1 MAEHDLD
8 KLNIHSSREIIARH
22 GLTLPELFNF
32 CLEFYKEE
40 KHQFHLTYEQ
50 KNQLAAYWRQST
62 LGPYHPDKLNP
73 GYFDFVG
80 NDRKNAWQALG
91 EISSNGA
98 MAGFCNLL
106 ETSCPSLVPWIRHKK
121 REKLKLEQELM
132 KKKEDELRQLHEEE
146 AESQKLIN
154 IVKRAEALQID
165 SQINSTEN
173 DEDSEEDMPVLE
185 KNIRNVSERTP
196 MQSIPK
202 ESIQTSDFNDDA
214 VSEKETAI
222 SDPKSSNG
230 EAMQQSNPEM
240 DNTLAQHFTCIMY
253 LKSLRES
260 GHVITPEQERYI
272 EQMKN
277 FVLAYYSQPGV
288 SVTPN
293 QSNIL
298 DELQKLSSNS
308 NDPNPSNKFSEIIE
322 NGVTQ
327 SQEKDDINV
336 KEIENGVL
344 NGYASQNNEVCQSL
358 CEADSEVN
366 EQESSLLNEN
376 STEEVTDVDV
386 KEWTSVGVELFIG
399 EVSKEPDSIL
409 TVGRGETV
417 TVRIPTYESGNALY
431 WEFATQDYD
440 IGFGA
445 SFESQDV
452 PENNEEVAC
461 HRDAILPIL
470 RRSSHEKVITGSHS
484 YPRSGTYLLFF
495 DNSYSLLRSKTVY
508 YRVFYT
514 R

>member
-1 MAEHDLD
+1 MVDHGLE

-22 GLTLPELFNF
+22 GLTLPELFSF

-121 REKLKLEQELM
+121 REKVKMEQEVI
-132 KKKEDELRQLHEEE
+132 KKKKDEVKRLQEEE

-165 SQINSTEN
+165 TEVNTCEN
-173 DEDSEEDMPVLE
+173 DEESDEDMPVLE
-185 KNIRNVSERTP
+185 KNVRNINELP
-196 MQSIPK
+196 LPQSSPVNTC
-202 ESIQTSDFNDDA
+202 ETSDTDNNIIAGKEEPLKPSYDA
-214 VSEKETAI
+214 QAC
-222 SDPKSSNG
+222 
-230 EAMQQSNPEM
+230 QQSNPET
-240 DNTLAQHFTCIMY
+240 DSTLAQHFTCIMY
-253 LKSLRES
+253 LKSLKEA
-260 GHVITPEQERYI
+260 GHTLTREQEEYI
-272 EQMKN
+272 DQMKN
-277 FVLAYYSQPGV
+277 FVVAYYNQPGITI
-288 SVTPN
+288 TPN

-298 DELQKLSSNS
+298 DQLHNLSNGSNCS
-308 NDPNPSNKFSEIIE
+308 AENDADKNP
-322 NGVTQ
+322 
-327 SQEKDDINV
+327 
-336 KEIENGVL
+336 
-344 NGYASQNNEVCQSL
+344 
-358 CEADSEVN
+358 VN
-366 EQESSLLNEN
+366 EDVKLVN
-376 STEEVTDVDV
+376 SDPDVIPNGHISEDEEVQNAINEEGAASNNCENVQPSENCVEQAGDLEV
-386 KEWTSVGVELFIG
+386 KEWTSAGVELFIG
-399 EVSKEPDSIL
+399 EVSKETESIL

-417 TVRIPTYESGNALY
+417 TVRIPTYESGSALY

-445 SFESQDV
+445 SFESQES
-452 PENNEEVAC
+452 PAENSEDITC
-461 HRDAILPIL
+461 HREAILPIL

-484 YPRSGTYLLFF
+484 YPHSGTYLLFF